1 MKASSPLRLHKAV
14 CERARGKLESA
25 FFSPLYIIKKERK
38 KKRVSSRKRNT
49 ERERERERCREV
61 FFHFLHFNDTTITS
75 SQIKSYKSV

>member
-25 FFSPLYIIKKERK
+25 FFSPLYIKRKKEK

-49 ERERERERCREV
+49 ERERERNTERYSNI
-61 FFHFLHFNDTTITS
+61 FFILTT
-75 SQIKSYKSV
+75 QQ